1 MAVSVVSVGLKGRR
15 RLASSFLAGMVGL
28 RKDCSREA
36 SGRSPCRGVCK
47 GLLHVGKAED
57 ATNEIR
63 EKEGVEN
70 G

>member
-1 MAVSVVSVGLKGRR
+1 
-15 RLASSFLAGMVGL
+15 MVGL

-70 G
+70 GWVFYVGRMLHAFTSSKVLVKA